1 MHHHFIDYYAQG
13 SSVVHQL
20 DARTKLIVALL
31 YTGCVVAVN
40 KYHLAEFV
48 PMAILP
54 FAWITLGGIPWR
66 FVGKQILLCSPFILA
81 VIVFTPMFDNS
92 IHRITINQTTF
103 TIAGGYIV
111 AANLLFKYLLGIT
124 TLVGLASTTRFDHL
138 LLAMRKFHLP
148 DILIVQ
154 LAFLYRY
161 LFELIEQAHQ
171 MLRAREARSVGR
183 LPVSLKIRSS
193 KTMVAMLFIRSYESS
208 KKIFQAMQA
217 RGYDGKIRTMRQLRL
232 CCADIIVLLAV
243 IFYLYFCFRLS

>member
-13 SSVVHQL
+13 DSVIHRL
-20 DARTKLIVALL
+20 DARTKLIVALI
-31 YTGCVVAVN
+31 YTGFVVGVN
-40 KYHLAEFV
+40 KYSVAAFIPLT
-48 PMAILP
+48 ILP
-54 FAWITLGGIPWR
+54 FAWITLANIPWR

-81 VIVFTPMFDNS
+81 VIIFTPMFDKS
-92 IHRITINQTTF
+92 VHQITFNQTTF

-111 AANLLFKYLLGIT
+111 SANLLIKYLLGIT
-124 TLVGLASTTRFDHL
+124 TLVGLASTTRFDHI

-148 DILIVQ
+148 VILIVQ

-171 MLRAREARSVGR
+171 MLRARDARSVGR
-183 LPVSLKIRSS
+183 LPISLKIRSS

-217 RGYDGKIRTMRQLRL
+217 RGYDGKIRTIRQLKFHYT
-232 CCADIIVLLAV
+232 DMFVTIIFCV
-243 IFYLYFCFRLS
+243 YLYLCFRMS